1 VASDRG
7 DTDPHW
13 SLAQQVAEAVLR
25 RYPSQVHAIGTHGA
39 LAHGGAEGVTVEL
52 TVVTLHPGDGPAPT
66 MRQVAGMMVD
76 LCVTTVDERLAE
88 AAVITPLWPLV
99 ADRYLATRAIYDPM
113 GWHGRLRDTHL
124 SRLAEATSA
133 QFAAPARQAWCRAAS
148 ARAEAVRLAQ
158 WHDTNGAMLALG
170 QARLAAA
177 LVDGLLSRTY
187 FHSSAEAVARTALGD
202 ATLPDLLTRLTE
214 QAATLAQRGHP
225 VTGEIA
231 DLLG

>member
-1 VASDRG
+1 VASDREAG
-7 DTDPHW
+7 DPRW

-25 RYPSQVHAIGTHGA
+25 RYPSQVHAIGAYGPVAHGA
-39 LAHGGAEGVTVEL
+39 SDSASIDLM
-52 TVVTLHPGDGPAPT
+52 VVTLHPGSGPAPT
-66 MRQVAGMMVD
+66 MRQVDGMIVD
-76 LCVTTVDERLAE
+76 LAVGAVDECLAQ
-88 AAVITPLWPLV
+88 AAVITPSWPLT
-99 ADRYLATRAIYDPM
+99 ADRYLASKAIYDPM

-133 QFAAPARQAWCRAAS
+133 QFATPARQAWCRAFS

-158 WHDTNGAMLALG
+158 WHDTDGAMLALG

-187 FHSSAEAVARTALGD
+187 FRSSAEAISRTGLGD
-202 ATLPDLLTRLTE
+202 ATLADLLDRLTE
-214 QAATLAQRGHP
+214 QAATLAERGHP